1 MRVRVAA
8 ILAAGATVR
17 EAARRFGI
25 SVASAVR
32 IGQPARS
39 GQGLA
44 ARRIGGDRQPIL
56 LNASEAI
63 IRRLVSKADRTGRAL
78 AADLKADGTAVSHDT
93 VRRFLRR
100 QGLTFKTYGP
110 PRHANRLIPKLW
122 LPEKDDARFKTF
134 LLDGRPASCCVSAW
148 KKDPCWGVDRHGKR
162 TPLEG

>member
-1 MRVRVAA
+1 MSRPPSLDLRVRVAA

-100 QGLTFKTYGP
+100 QGLTFKKVLCWRAGRSGRTWCACG
-110 PRHANRLIPKLW
+110 RAGGRIKAGLIQPGSSLS
-122 LPEKDDARFKTF
+122 T
-134 LLDGRPASCCVSAW
+134 RPGSR
-148 KKDPCWGVDRHGKR
+148 P
-162 TPLEG
+162 T